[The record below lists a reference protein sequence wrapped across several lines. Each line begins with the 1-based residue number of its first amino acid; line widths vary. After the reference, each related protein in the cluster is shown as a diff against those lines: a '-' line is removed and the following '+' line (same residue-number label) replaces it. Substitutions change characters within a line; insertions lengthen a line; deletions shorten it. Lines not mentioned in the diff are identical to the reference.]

1 MNQLLL
7 VEDEPLERQALKMEL
22 ETGDYDISEIYE
34 ASNGQEAL
42 DLFEEKHP
50 DILIVDIN
58 IPVLSGLD
66 FIERIVNSE
75 AESKILI
82 TTTYDRSRYVRTAIS
97 LGVTDYLLKPI
108 DYAELKKAI
117 EKCQL
122 LLEEERRQER
132 KFEQLYSY
140 TQHHVLEDLLSEK
153 LKGKEEE
160 LAEIMDIGKEEIL
173 CGSLVLCDLQT
184 GHFEQEIKKLLISD
198 FAVLNA
204 YVDGIGVALIHP
216 RNIFLKEQ
224 ALARIRAYLAM
235 LFKNLQLY
243 GKVRMFCCEP
253 TDCFKN
259 LPEKYRTLKAQFEK
273 DREKMCMLP
282 VMPKGE
288 LCAGAEKQKLGQKWL
303 NKLYQRDAESLIRS
317 IKRRMSTEKAYWEGV
332 DLFCEAFQKMDET
345 VNLVEV
351 FQCFEQEKPYDTLKL
366 YLQNYYVGHRME
378 IKNQEE
384 SLMKERIRSVLQ
396 SGFTKDITQADVA
409 EKLGM
414 NPSYFSTI
422 FKKEM
427 GASFTEVLNT
437 MRIEKAVELI
447 RSGEC
452 NTSKIAEDSG
462 FTNRKYFLQVFKKY
476 MKQSVG
482 EYMGDWQE

>member
-140 TQHHVLEDLLSEK
+140 TCLLY
-153 LKGKEEE
+153 
-160 LAEIMDIGKEEIL
+160 
-173 CGSLVLCDLQT
+173 T
-184 GHFEQEIKKLLISD
+184 SD
-198 FAVLNA
+198 AA
-204 YVDGIGVALIHP
+204 
-216 RNIFLKEQ
+216 
-224 ALARIRAYLAM
+224 
-235 LFKNLQLY
+235 
-243 GKVRMFCCEP
+243 
-253 TDCFKN
+253 
-259 LPEKYRTLKAQFEK
+259 
-273 DREKMCMLP
+273 
-282 VMPKGE
+282 
-288 LCAGAEKQKLGQKWL
+288 
-303 NKLYQRDAESLIRS
+303 
-317 IKRRMSTEKAYWEGV
+317 
-332 DLFCEAFQKMDET
+332 DE
-345 VNLVEV
+345 
-351 FQCFEQEKPYDTLKL
+351 
-366 YLQNYYVGHRME
+366 
-378 IKNQEE
+378 
-384 SLMKERIRSVLQ
+384 
-396 SGFTKDITQADVA
+396 
-409 EKLGM
+409 
-414 NPSYFSTI
+414 
-422 FKKEM
+422 
-427 GASFTEVLNT
+427 
-437 MRIEKAVELI
+437 
-447 RSGEC
+447 
-452 NTSKIAEDSG
+452 
-462 FTNRKYFLQVFKKY
+462 
-476 MKQSVG
+476 
-482 EYMGDWQE
+482 